1 MAATQLSQRY
11 GWWSRGACQS
21 CGKVNLCKGGVLNH
35 DHTGNSR
42 YQQTAQGSNRRGEVS
57 GVHCIEIANQCGYSE
72 TDHEGNQVNP
82 LVLDHDQL
90 IFFEILSVVERR
102 YRFQFEHKPPDV
114 GPKEPFGNIVG
125 VVVRIG
131 VFVVLAVF
139 GTPPQCGIFKS
150 CRSQTTKRTT
160 APANSP

>member
-1 MAATQLSQRY
+1 MR
-11 GWWSRGACQS
+11 
-21 CGKVNLCKGGVLNH
+21 VL
-35 DHTGNSR
+35 
-42 YQQTAQGSNRRGEVS
+42 
-57 GVHCIEIANQCGYSE
+57 E

-90 IFFEILSVVERR
+90 VFSEILDVVERR
-102 YRFQFEHKPPDV
+102 YRFKFEHKPPDV

-131 VFVVLAVF
+131 DV
-139 GTPPQCGIFKS
+139 CGACGVRNSTTMRNFQKLPH
-150 CRSQTTKRTT
+150 QTTKRTT